1 MRWGSEPEHRA
12 RLARAGLAAILLVA
26 GLFATAAS
34 RAGADPVIAAAGD
47 IACSPSSQYFNGGAG
62 TSTKCRQRATSDL
75 LVGGGLAA
83 VLTLGDAQYS
93 SGAYSSFTKSYGPS
107 WGRMGPV
114 TFPAAGNHEYLTSGA
129 KGYFDYFNGTGSF
142 SGRAGDRDKGYYSF
156 DVGTWHLIALNS
168 SDHCQNVACGKGSP
182 QETWL
187 RADLAAHPAS
197 CTLAYWHHPRFNSG
211 HDGNGSFMDAMFQD
225 LYNADADVV
234 LGGHAH
240 DYERF
245 APQDPKGKL
254 DTARGIRQFVVG
266 TGGAFFTPF
275 GARIANSEIRNGT
288 TYGVLM
294 LTLHPASYD
303 WQFVPEA
310 GGSFRDSGSGSCH
323 GIVPGLPAPKAP
335 PTQPVFAHG
344 LRSARC
350 TIVGTPGDDVLEGTA
365 QNDVICGMGG
375 NDVIRGRE
383 GDDLISGGDGDDRI
397 SGGAGRDQLYGD
409 AGRDRIR
416 GRAGGDVLVGGRGRD
431 RLFGGS
437 GDDVLRGGFANDV
450 LHGQSGDDRLV
461 GGGGRNRLFGDAGN
475 DLLISSL
482 NRRGTDR
489 DFGGDGR
496 DRARADR
503 GDLVRSALRIVR
515 SSRPR

>member
-1 MRWGSEPEHRA
+1 MS
-12 RLARAGLAAILLVA
+12 
-26 GLFATAAS
+26 
-34 RAGADPVIAAAGD
+34 
-47 IACSPSSQYFNGGAG
+47 
-62 TSTKCRQRATSDL
+62 
-75 LVGGGLAA
+75 
-83 VLTLGDAQYS
+83 
-93 SGAYSSFTKSYGPS
+93 
-107 WGRMGPV
+107 
-114 TFPAAGNHEYLTSGA
+114 
-129 KGYFDYFNGTGSF
+129 
-142 SGRAGDRDKGYYSF
+142 
-156 DVGTWHLIALNS
+156 
-168 SDHCQNVACGKGSP
+168 
-182 QETWL
+182 
-187 RADLAAHPAS
+187 
-197 CTLAYWHHPRFNSG
+197 
-211 HDGNGSFMDAMFQD
+211 AMFQD
-225 LYNADADVV
+225 LYDADADVV

-254 DTARGIRQFVVG
+254 DPARGIRQFVVG

-275 GARIANSEIRNGT
+275 GARIANSQIRNGS

-310 GGSFRDSGSGSCH
+310 GASFTDSGSGSCH
-323 GIVPGLPAPKAP
+323 GILPGLPAPQVEP
-335 PTQPVFAHG
+335 PQIYAHG

-350 TIVGTPGDDVLEGTA
+350 TVVGTAGDDELEGTA

-375 NDVIRGRE
+375 NDLIRGRE
-383 GDDLISGGDGDDRI
+383 GDDVISGGDGDDRI

-416 GRAGGDVLVGGRGRD
+416 GRADRDVLAGGRGRD

-437 GDDVLRGGFANDV
+437 GDDLLRGSFANDI

-461 GGGGRNRLFGDAGN
+461 GGGGRNRLYGDAGD

-482 NRRGTDR
+482 NRRGIDR

-496 DRARADR
+496 DRAKADR
-503 GDLVRSALRIVR
+503 GDRVRSAVRIAAP
-515 SSRPR
+515 PRHR